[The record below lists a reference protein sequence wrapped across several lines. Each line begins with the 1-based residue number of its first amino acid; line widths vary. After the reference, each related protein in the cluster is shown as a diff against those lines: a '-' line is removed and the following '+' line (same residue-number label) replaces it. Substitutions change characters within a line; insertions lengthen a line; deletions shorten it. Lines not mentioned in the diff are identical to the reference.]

1 MVSVASDKNRGITD
15 KLPWIVSALGAFLL
29 VVAFFLPYATGT
41 DEYKERIAAN
51 IDGVSIESIGMTNAD
66 AADASMMEYTRV
78 YMSAEMLGASEF
90 YLIYVPLMAGLFVC
104 ALLALL
110 FSVLRKPIP
119 VMVFSVF
126 TLGLSLLINWDFED
140 RGVVP
145 SSLYDWGVAKW
156 VYIAAAAIAIA
167 GAVWLFVVKVKEKR
181 ALKAGGVR

>member
-78 YMSAEMLGASEF
+78 YMSAEMLGQAS
-90 YLIYVPLMAGLFVC
+90 
-104 ALLALL
+104 
-110 FSVLRKPIP
+110 
-119 VMVFSVF
+119 F
-126 TLGLSLLINWDFED
+126 TSSMSRSWLD
-140 RGVVP
+140 
-145 SSLYDWGVAKW
+145 SLYAPCLRCCFLCC
-156 VYIAAAAIAIA
+156 ASP
-167 GAVWLFVVKVKEKR
+167 FP
-181 ALKAGGVR
+181 

>member
-1 MVSVASDKNRGITD
+1 MVSVASDKNRGIAD
-15 KLPWIVSALGAFLL
+15 VLPWVASALGAFLL

-51 IDGVSIESIGMTNAD
+51 PEGMSIESIGMTNAD
-66 AADASMMEYTRV
+66 AADVSMMEYTRA
-78 YMSAEMLGASEF
+78 YMSAEMLGVSEF
-90 YLIYVPLMAGLFVC
+90 YLIYVPLMAGLLVC

-140 RGVVP
+140 RGSCP
-145 SSLYDWGVAKW
+145 
-156 VYIAAAAIAIA
+156 AAFTI
-167 GAVWLFVVKVKEKR
+167 GALR
-181 ALKAGGVR
+181 NGCI